1 MVDCEKV
8 TQMLAHECEATL
20 NDIRDARQYGADAE
34 KDIKKL
40 HEMHQ
45 MLMEGQREELD
56 ACLKKEELRL
66 KKAEANQKKE
76 EFKKD
81 QRGRAI
87 DRCIT
92 VAGIVIPLG
101 VQSFWM
107 AQEFKFEDN
116 GFHSCKAFKWVTDH
130 FRIVPKK

>member
-8 TQMLAHECEATL
+8 TQMLALECEATL

-40 HEMHQ
+40 REMHQ

-56 ACLKKEELRL
+56 ACLKKEELHQ
-66 KKAEANQKKE
+66 KKADAKSE
-76 EFKKD
+76 
-81 QRGRAI
+81 QRGRTI

-92 VAGIVIPLG
+92 IAGIVIPLG

-107 AQEFKFEDN
+107 AQEFKFEDG

-130 FRIVPKK
+130 FRVSKK